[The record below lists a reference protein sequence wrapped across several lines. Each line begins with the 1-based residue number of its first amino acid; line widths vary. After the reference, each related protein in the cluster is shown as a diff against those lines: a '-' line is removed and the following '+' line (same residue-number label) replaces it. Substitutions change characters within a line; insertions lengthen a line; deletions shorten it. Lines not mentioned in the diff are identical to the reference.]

1 MSINHLIDPLQ
12 EPKLNVYVEEVE
24 TQGLIVDNFA
34 EVNGNLQVDGNIF
47 TTGEGVI
54 SCNLLATAKY
64 VNYENEYSENP
75 FTSNDYIFNSFL
87 YLNGWNSLTDV
98 KTFIEVGASSSSAQ
112 PYIETYSIRID
123 GNIDPLAP
131 SVFEFR
137 SREGFEELL
146 DIKCQVVNTDGVGDG
161 VFSSVG
167 CLVLPP
173 DDVSNDFQFRVA
185 PVSNFSNPIV
195 PPVSS
200 NASLTITI
208 KVLIDPL

>member
-1 MSINHLIDPLQ
+1 MSINHLVNPIQ
-12 EPKLNVYVEEVE
+12 EPKYDVYVRDVE
-24 TQGLIVDNFA
+24 A
-34 EVNGNLQVDGNIF
+34 EYLVAADGAVVTGNLEVDGNIF

-54 SCNLLATAKY
+54 ACNLLATDKY
-64 VNYENEYSENP
+64 VNYQNEYSDNP

-98 KTFIEVGASSSSAQ
+98 KTFIEVGASRTSSG

-167 CLVLPP
+167 SLVLPP

-185 PVSNFSNPIV
+185 PISNFSSPIV
-195 PPVSS
+195 PPASS

-208 KVLIDPL
+208 KVLIDPI

>member
-1 MSINHLIDPLQ
+1 MSINHLVNPIQ
-12 EPKLNVYVEEVE
+12 EPKYDVYVRDVE
-24 TQGLIVDNFA
+24 A
-34 EVNGNLQVDGNIF
+34 EYLVTTNGAVVTGNLEVDGNIF
-47 TTGEGVI
+47 TTGEGII
-54 SCNLLATAKY
+54 SCNLLATDKY
-64 VNYENEYSENP
+64 VNYQNEYSDNP

-98 KTFIEVGASSSSAQ
+98 KTFIEVGASRTSSE

-146 DIKCQVVNTDGVGDG
+146 DIKCQVANTDGVGDG

-167 CLVLPP
+167 SLVLPP

-185 PVSNFSNPIV
+185 PISNFSSPIV
-195 PPVSS
+195 PPASS

-208 KVLIDPL
+208 KVLIDPI

>member
-12 EPKLNVYVEEVE
+12 EPKLDVYVGEVE
-24 TQGLIVDNFA
+24 TIGLVVDGFA

-47 TTGEGVI
+47 TTGEGTI
-54 SCNLLATAKY
+54 SCNLLATDKY
-64 VNYENEYSENP
+64 VNYQNEYEDTSYATNNFV
-75 FTSNDYIFNSFL
+75 FTSAL
-87 YLNGWNSLTDV
+87 YLNGWNSLGDV

-123 GNIDPLAP
+123 GNISTLAP

-137 SREGFEELL
+137 SREGFDELL
-146 DIKCQVVNTDGVGDG
+146 DIKCQVINADGVGDG

-200 NASLTITI
+200 NANLTIEI
-208 KVLIDPL
+208 KVLINPL